1 MGIELIV
8 GLVIVGVVL
17 LWVVRQFGE
26 RRLRVRTMWII
37 PALMAY
43 LSFQTVWADLF
54 GSVLGF
60 LLILTGLGLG
70 VAAGWGR
77 GRLARVRVERDQR
90 ALFVQRTAWGTLLWV
105 AVVLFK
111 LLARDQLGNTPGL
124 SQAGLAASAL
134 LAFSLAT
141 VLAHRAYL
149 YRRYFAHSEADS
161 PNTPA
166 PDA

>member
-8 GLVIVGVVL
+8 GLAIVGVVL

-26 RRLRVRTMWII
+26 RQLRVHTMWLI

-43 LSFQTVWADLF
+43 LSFQTVWTDLF
-54 GSVLGF
+54 GSLLGF
-60 LLILTGLGLG
+60 VLILAGLGLG

-77 GRLARVRVERDQR
+77 GRLARVRVERDRR

-124 SQAGLAASAL
+124 AASAL

-149 YRRYFAHSEADS
+149 YRRYFGRRENVPDGASEES
-161 PNTPA
+161 
-166 PDA
+166 

>member
-8 GLVIVGVVL
+8 GLAIVGVVL

-26 RRLRVRTMWII
+26 RKLRVRTMWLI

-43 LSFQTVWADLF
+43 LSFQTVWTDLF
-54 GSVLGF
+54 GSFLGF
-60 LLILTGLGLG
+60 SLILGGLGLG

-77 GRLARVRVERDQR
+77 GRLARVRVERDRR
-90 ALFVQRTAWGTLLWV
+90 ALFVQRTAWGTLLWA

-111 LLARDQLGNTPGL
+111 LLARDQLGNTP
-124 SQAGLAASAL
+124 GLAASAL

-149 YRRYFAHSEADS
+149 YWRYFRDRGAVSEAS
-161 PNTPA
+161 PHETKS
-166 PDA
+166 